1 MAYVIIQLNII
12 NILKFHCLLKND
24 HFSFKGVFG
33 FINKMR
39 IQVVMEYT
47 HDETSP
53 FNWEE
58 LDFKCIPGSLDRRP
72 CFLSPYHSRL
82 DWETWIRVTASFE
95 HVVDRYSYSTLT

>member
-1 MAYVIIQLNII
+1 MVYVIIQLDVNNKLFVCYRMII
-12 NILKFHCLLKND
+12 FL
-24 HFSFKGVFG
+24 FKGVFG

-53 FNWEE
+53 FNWKE

-82 DWETWIRVTASFE
+82 DWETWIRVTAGFE
-95 HVVDRYSYSTLT
+95 HVVDR